1 MERGAPDSLISK
13 DNLQPRL
20 CQVLQAHVK
29 STLKEKTAKK
39 NPHLSKVPL
48 SSVSDNPRPW
58 QHCHSQRA
66 QFTFNSHFLPSLSG
80 VAF

>member
-13 DNLQPRL
+13 DDLQPRL

-39 NPHLSKVPL
+39 KSTSEQ
-48 SSVSDNPRPW
+48 SSSF
-58 QHCHSQRA
+58 QCQRQSEPMA
-66 QFTFNSHFLPSLSG
+66 TLPFSESPIYL
-80 VAF
+80 